1 MQTSLTQQEHQQG
14 GMVGSNFQQNNTGM
28 NQGQMG
34 MNQGQMGMNQG
45 QMGMNQGQMGMNQGQ
60 MGMNQGQ
67 MGMNQ
72 GQMGMNYNPQEN
84 KQSLLDSDS
93 DSDIPE
99 EEFEEYKC
107 YDDEDSERFKQTKW
121 RDVWAAVVFW
131 AALIALYIVG
141 YTVQP
146 PNNDNN
152 DNDSNDTDNNDS
164 DNTASVS
171 FFDIVDISYILL
183 TFAVMGVLSIFLS
196 FAWLKIMQKHA
207 KALLKFVLISN
218 SIWLFVIM
226 VVFFFVKNYVGGVLF
241 GIFFLISLLLYKI
254 WSRRIPF
261 AKVMLEAVVKVT
273 KKYPSMINISLFF
286 GVIIQVVWFIAWAF
300 IAHRSS
306 QINNRAFYF
315 WVVLMYY
322 WVSTT
327 ITNVVHVT
335 CCGVFGNYYFLK
347 GEMPEDPTMK
357 SFKRATTK
365 SFGSICFGSLV
376 IAIIKTIRAMVR
388 SQRNSNNGFARCI
401 ALCLLACIEWI
412 AEWINAYALV
422 HVAVYGKGYIKC
434 AKATFRMLKQRGVMA
449 LINDDLIG
457 KVLVCA
463 GIISGLIV
471 GIVSMA
477 MIYMKYKNIWIAFIF
492 AFIGIFIGIFVTI
505 TAFSVVSSGVM
516 TYFVLF
522 AEAPSALKHVDKK
535 LYKKFMKKYKYK
547 F

>member
-1 MQTSLTQQEHQQG
+1 MQTGPLDQQYHQQG
-14 GMVGSNFQQNNTGM
+14 GMMSTNYQQNN
-28 NQGQMG
+28 MG

-45 QMGMNQGQMGMNQGQ
+45 QMNQMQMGQGL
-60 MGMNQGQ
+60 MDSNH
-67 MGMNQ
+67 
-72 GQMGMNYNPQEN
+72 GQMGMNYNTQDN
-84 KQSLLDSDS
+84 KQLLGSGNE
-93 DSDIPE
+93 SDIPE

-107 YDDEDSERFKQTKW
+107 YDEDEGSERFKQTKW

-131 AALIALYIVG
+131 LALITLYIVG
-141 YTVQP
+141 YSVQP
-146 PNNDNN
+146 PENDNN
-152 DNDSNDTDNNDS
+152 DTNNNDNDDTS
-164 DNTASVS
+164 DIT
-171 FFDIVDISYILL
+171 FFDVLDMGYVFA
-183 TFAVMGVLSIFLS
+183 TFVVMGVLSIFLS

-218 SIWLFVIM
+218 SVWLFIITF
-226 VVFFFVKNYVGGVLF
+226 VFIFIGNYIGAVLF
-241 GIFFLISLLLYKI
+241 AIFFLISLLLYKL
-254 WSRRIPF
+254 WARRIPF

-273 KKYPSMINISLFF
+273 KKYPSMINVSIFF
-286 GVIIQVVWFIAWAF
+286 GVIVQVVWFILWAF
-300 IAHRSS
+300 IAYRSS
-306 QINNRAFYF
+306 QIDNRGFYF

-388 SQRNSNNGFARCI
+388 SQRNSNNGVARCI
-401 ALCLLACIEWI
+401 ALCILACIEWI

-463 GIISGLIV
+463 GIISGIIV

-477 MIYMKYKNIWIAFIF
+477 MIYIKYSNIWIAFIF
-492 AFIGIFIGIFVTI
+492 AFVGLLIGIFVTI

-522 AEAPSALKHVDKK
+522 AEAPSAMKHVDKK
-535 LYKKFMKKYKYK
+535 LYKKFMKSYK
-547 F
+547 FTF